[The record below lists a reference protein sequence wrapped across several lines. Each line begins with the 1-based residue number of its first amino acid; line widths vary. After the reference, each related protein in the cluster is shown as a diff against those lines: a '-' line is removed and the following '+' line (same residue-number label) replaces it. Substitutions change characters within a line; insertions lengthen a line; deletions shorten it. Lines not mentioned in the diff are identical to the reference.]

1 MAQLIA
7 RAVWDREV
15 AGLSPVTPTSF
26 LSLIMARVFTKAEN
40 QAWSKTLP
48 GKMCSACLAIINE
61 DNEVLMVKAG
71 YKDHWT
77 FPSGI
82 VEEGESPKS
91 AAIRETLE
99 ETGLI
104 VPDEHV
110 KLLAII
116 YTTGKD
122 GDRDRF
128 NVGFATQLKYAS
140 GNIVVPNAEIEKVMW
155 VAFDKVAE
163 LSGGKRSYE
172 EFQRILLKDDDL
184 YVEV

>member
-1 MAQLIA
+1 M
-7 RAVWDREV
+7 V
-15 AGLSPVTPTSF
+15 
-26 LSLIMARVFTKAEN
+26 SLKR
-40 QAWSKTLP
+40 
-48 GKMCSACLAIINE
+48 
-61 DNEVLMVKAG
+61 
-71 YKDHWT
+71 
-77 FPSGI
+77 
-82 VEEGESPKS
+82 GESPKS

-104 VPDEHV
+104 VSGEHV
-110 KLLAII
+110 KPLAII

-140 GNIVVPNAEIEKVMW
+140 GNIVVPNVEIEKVMW

-172 EFQRILLKDDDL
+172 EFQRTLLENNSDL

>member
-1 MAQLIA
+1 
-7 RAVWDREV
+7 
-15 AGLSPVTPTSF
+15 
-26 LSLIMARVFTKAEN
+26 
-40 QAWSKTLP
+40 
-48 GKMCSACLAIINE
+48 MCSACLAIINE
-61 DNEVLMVKAG
+61 NNEVLMVKAG

-77 FPSGI
+77 LPSGI
-82 VEEGESPKS
+82 VEEAESPKS

-110 KLLAII
+110 KLRAII

-128 NVGFATQLKYAS
+128 NVGFATQIKYAS

-172 EFQRILLKDDDL
+172 EFQRILLEKNSDL

>member
-1 MAQLIA
+1 
-7 RAVWDREV
+7 
-15 AGLSPVTPTSF
+15 
-26 LSLIMARVFTKAEN
+26 
-40 QAWSKTLP
+40 
-48 GKMCSACLAIINE
+48 MCSACLAIINE
-61 DNEVLMVKAG
+61 NNKVLMVKAG

-104 VPDEHV
+104 VSDEHV

-155 VAFDKVAE
+155 VAFDEVAE
-163 LSGGKRSYE
+163 LSGDKRSYGK
-172 EFQRILLKDDDL
+172 FQRILLEKNSDL

>member
-1 MAQLIA
+1 
-7 RAVWDREV
+7 
-15 AGLSPVTPTSF
+15 
-26 LSLIMARVFTKAEN
+26 
-40 QAWSKTLP
+40 
-48 GKMCSACLAIINE
+48 
-61 DNEVLMVKAG
+61 MVKAG

-104 VPDEHV
+104 VSDEYV
-110 KLLAII
+110 KPLAII

-155 VAFDKVAE
+155 VAFNKVAE
-163 LSGGKRSYE
+163 LSSGKRSYE

-184 YVEV
+184 YIEV

>member
-1 MAQLIA
+1 
-7 RAVWDREV
+7 
-15 AGLSPVTPTSF
+15 
-26 LSLIMARVFTKAEN
+26 
-40 QAWSKTLP
+40 
-48 GKMCSACLAIINE
+48 MCSACLAIINE
-61 DNEVLMVKAG
+61 NNEVLMVKAG

-82 VEEGESPKS
+82 VEEGESPKL

-104 VPDEHV
+104 VSDEHV

-155 VAFDKVAE
+155 VAFDEVAE

-172 EFQRILLKDDDL
+172 EFQRVLLKDDDL
-184 YVEV
+184 YIEV